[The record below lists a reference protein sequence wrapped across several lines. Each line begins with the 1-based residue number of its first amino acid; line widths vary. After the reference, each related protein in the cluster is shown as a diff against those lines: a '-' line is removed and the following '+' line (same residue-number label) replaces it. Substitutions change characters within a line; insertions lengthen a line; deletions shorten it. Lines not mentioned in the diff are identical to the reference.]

1 MTTVIEAAKDNMQW
15 VNLKRNSFQNG
26 NLDALHTNMEKLE
39 SAVNMAMAAAAAE
52 SNQL

>member
-1 MTTVIEAAKDNMQW
+1 METVIEAADNMQW

-26 NLDALHTNMEKLE
+26 NLDALHTNMEKLND
-39 SAVNMAMAAAAAE
+39 AVNMAMADAAAD